1 MSIKWS
7 DTARAAWGISSI
19 IQTFPSCGWLVWLR
33 YSPFSPGPIVTFVWR
48 DQQGNSWAIL
58 GGGGQVHAAVTQ
70 VLSWAAVA
78 ACWNHSPLIPKNFHK
93 PCLMFWFLSLLGK
106 CKEFVVCL
114 LEGFQNWAQN
124 PLPALKRAVWNELR
138 AASAWCKAQHGLF
151 SHLCWASSSESGWIR
166 VSAKYLLSFIARWC
180 HYSLCCWDVQASF
193 TAMGLNPLWCNLSSL
208 VMHQE
213 GIRPG
218 CSFLAHLSMFT
229 SLCQKDGVWKLL
241 LLSEKEVCN
250 ATCLLGCVNSILQRK
265 NILF

>member
-48 DQQGNSWAIL
+48 DQQGSSCAIL
-58 GGGGQVHAAVTQ
+58 GGDGQVHAAVTQ

-124 PLPALKRAVWNELR
+124 PCQPWK
-138 AASAWCKAQHGLF
+138 GLYEM
-151 SHLCWASSSESGWIR
+151 SY
-166 VSAKYLLSFIARWC
+166 VLLL
-180 HYSLCCWDVQASF
+180 HDV
-193 TAMGLNPLWCNLSSL
+193 GLS
-208 VMHQE
+208 VV
-213 GIRPG
+213 
-218 CSFLAHLSMFT
+218 SFLICVELHHLNLDGFG
-229 SLCQKDGVWKLL
+229 SLQ
-241 LLSEKEVCN
+241 
-250 ATCLLGCVNSILQRK
+250 SICYHS
-265 NILF
+265 